1 MFVVAVNV
9 VVVVDATLVV
19 MSMLVSC
26 VLLTFQGGVV
36 VECGEVLDRL
46 GCRVIK
52 SVCLLKERDGREC
65 FAPVSSDGRKSRN
78 SRLTRVSLMI
88 YSRRQSTQHI

>member
-9 VVVVDATLVV
+9 VVGIDATLVV
-19 MSMLVSC
+19 MSMSMSC

-46 GCRVIK
+46 GCQVIK
-52 SVCLLKERDGREC
+52 SVCLLKERDGRKC
-65 FAPVSSDGRKSRN
+65 FASVSSDGRRNRN

>member
-9 VVVVDATLVV
+9 VVVIDATLVV
-19 MSMLVSC
+19 MSMSMSC
-26 VLLTFQGGVV
+26 VLLTSQGGVV

-46 GCRVIK
+46 GCRFLK

-65 FAPVSSDGRKSRN
+65 FASVSSDGKKNKNLRF
-78 SRLTRVSLMI
+78 TRVSLMI
-88 YSRRQSTQHI
+88 YSSRQSTQHI